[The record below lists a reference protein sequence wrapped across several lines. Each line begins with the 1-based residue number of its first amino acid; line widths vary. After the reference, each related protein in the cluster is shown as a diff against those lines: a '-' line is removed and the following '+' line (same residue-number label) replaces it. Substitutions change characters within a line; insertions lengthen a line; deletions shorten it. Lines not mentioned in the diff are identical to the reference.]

1 MPIETPN
8 LNSGDVIPEGYFGML
23 YRDLKSLLLRGDE
36 KYLFVDNTPTGQ
48 VIRFRP
54 QAEQRGGGVSGGGN
68 AGYNGYF
75 KISDAGENKI
85 TVADGATGG
94 ASTCKVNNKV
104 FSVPAWTSEAITASK
119 IVALKYTAASGDA
132 AASVAVELFDELPD
146 DSDADAYCQ
155 IGRVIVSGETST
167 IQQDH
172 TTGVAQIWWYLLCQ
186 EATQ

>member
-1 MPIETPN
+1 MAEEEIKLVAYTPELQQAVN
-8 LNSGDVIPEGYFGML
+8 KVLGLD
-23 YRDLKSLLLRGDE
+23 RGVR
-36 KYLFVDNTPTGQ
+36 YP
-48 VIRFRP
+48 
-54 QAEQRGGGVSGGGN
+54 RGGKRNTLTETVA
-68 AGYNGYF
+68 AGSYEYNGYF

-119 IVALKYTAASGDA
+119 VVALKYTAASGEA

-146 DSDADAYCQ
+146 DSDTAAYCQ
-155 IGRVIVSGETST
+155 IGRVIVSGETRT

-172 TTGVAQIWWYLLCQ
+172 TTGVAQIWWYLLCSEVVQ
-186 EATQ
+186 